1 MRTPAQGPYRVQYTG
16 SWLYQ
21 GAGNDENKK
30 YTAPLLLCMVQG
42 WDVQSRVSA
51 KFEFIYMK
59 AWEANSVV
67 FFLPTIDD
75 GML

>member
-1 MRTPAQGPYRVQYTG
+1 MRTLTQGPYRVQYTG

-42 WDVQSRVSA
+42 WDVQSRVKLTQS
-51 KFEFIYMK
+51 
-59 AWEANSVV
+59 
-67 FFLPTIDD
+67 
-75 GML
+75 